1 MIAFGMGKPHINDVF
16 EAFQT
21 FQMAGLKATNQPT
34 KMIAEY
40 IAAKQDLR
48 RKMEELGLDEHID
61 WSDWDD
67 PAS

>member
-1 MIAFGMGKPHINDVF
+1 
-16 EAFQT
+16 
-21 FQMAGLKATNQPT
+21 
-34 KMIAEY
+34 MIAEY